1 MPFSASR
8 PWSGLDAVVARTS
21 RGPSGRGR
29 ASQLT
34 RRGGDGCMRE
44 LLWNTPT
51 PPKKKNTA
59 PLPSATQCGCL
70 LCIGVLK
77 CIPINI
83 SFFYFTLLW
92 VWRRDSYCR
101 CKTAN
106 KSNAFGSAKTGGILI
121 ALYLFHYTQEICLC
135 VDRNQT
141 VEKIVSRMMEEVF
154 RSYVRKFKLVIC
166 LNLTLMAYISHRDH
180 Q

>member
-1 MPFSASR
+1 MQCLFPPRVPGVDWMLS
-8 PWSGLDAVVARTS
+8 W
-21 RGPSGRGR
+21 RGR
-29 ASQLT
+29 HGGRVEEGERHSW
-34 RRGGDGCMRE
+34 RGAAGTGAWGNSSE
-44 LLWNTPT
+44 T
-51 PPKKKNTA
+51 PPPLQKKNTA

-141 VEKIVSRMMEEVF
+141 MWRKLCHEWWRKSSDHMWGNF
-154 RSYVRKFKLVIC
+154 NWLYVWIWPWWP
-166 LNLTLMAYISHRDH
+166 T
-180 Q
+180 